1 MQTRRLT
8 ASSEGLNSALA

>member
-8 ASSEGLNSALA
+8 ASFEVWTAL